1 MTEEEWDRVRVATA
15 FFALSLSL
23 SLLFLG
29 GRSGMMGIGIRA
41 NLGGCLVL
49 GC

>member
-23 SLLFLG
+23 SLSFVF
-29 GRSGMMGIGIRA
+29 GREKRNDGYRYKS
-41 NLGGCLVL
+41 
-49 GC
+49 